1 MRVLRKY
8 LINGL
13 SFGSF
18 MFRVWW
24 PWRKR
29 FARAVRKRLPTILAS
44 HNDIRKIFATSD
56 LSINDSTTSTSIRAR
71 PILSSKYFLR
81 FKTLPSTE
89 KEEIVLNPLYIYIYI
104 HVRIDVTSKSLVP
117 RSYLPT
123 TRRKIILSF
132 CFLFAKFD
140 FAIRIHFRI
149 REKGEII
156 RENIVI
162 HFNEQQ
168 KFRTKCWF
176 LSCIYLQD
184 HGNELYLSNK
194 LEMKKNVIK
203 IYIQ

>member
-29 FARAVRKRLPTILAS
+29 FARAVRKRLPTILAN

-89 KEEIVLNPLYIYIYI
+89 KEEIVLNPLYIYT

-162 HFNEQQ
+162 HFNE
-168 KFRTKCWF
+168 
-176 LSCIYLQD
+176 
-184 HGNELYLSNK
+184 
-194 LEMKKNVIK
+194 
-203 IYIQ
+203 